1 MYMCAHFRLT
11 VELSVYCDANYY
23 DEQCSTFCVPMD
35 NCGGHYSCDPATGAQ
50 VCLPGWS
57 GDDCTERMVGTDPV
71 CSVAVPASLCKSS
84 LQISGRLLVA
94 NLANFSSFAVVTKR
108 CRCHCSLC

>member
-11 VELSVYCDANYY
+11 VELSVYGDANYY

-94 NLANFSSFAVVTKR
+94 SLANFSGFAAATKR